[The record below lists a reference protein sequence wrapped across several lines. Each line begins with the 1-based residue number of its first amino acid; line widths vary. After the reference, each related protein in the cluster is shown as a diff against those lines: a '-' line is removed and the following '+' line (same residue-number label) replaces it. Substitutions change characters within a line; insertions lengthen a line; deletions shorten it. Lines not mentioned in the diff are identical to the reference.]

1 MEKEIKDSYR
11 NIKMPEKSKERIHSE
26 ILRSGTI
33 NRKNRHLFRAWRAG
47 LAACLA
53 FALVIPT
60 SVFAVEKISGLFIK
74 EGAGQYETRVELYGD
89 KESALAEKTSKK
101 DRKYIRV
108 KADFGS
114 DYTLIKDVEYIS
126 GDDGKM
132 HAKKVKYKEGMD
144 GTYNYAHKKGFS
156 AGKDFY
162 YDVLYIDTKKDVLLD
177 LYNQATRKEITVN
190 GHRALLCRMNT
201 IQGSR
206 YVKDHDSDYTID
218 LYVFYD
224 EYGYVINFCG
234 MQGLGED
241 ALVSLAKKASV
252 TESGKDKASRY
263 ELLSHYNKA
272 NMVKL
277 DESETREKITDPVGK
292 VSQTMKNDGFVYQ
305 VTDVAVSSNVRDM
318 DGDKFEDNTK
328 KSLWGKDGKLK
339 PYTRETLKVG
349 DGVKTPERR
358 VIGTQKIQPKMVYVT
373 MKVKSEKNNNLFG
386 LPDVVFADK
395 DGKDYYQI
403 WPYENYNRPAAIEDA
418 FMDRMPCYF
427 KETSGGAGFWLK
439 DMNAGEEAV
448 YHFAYLIDE
457 DLEDNML
464 LRLGTRQD
472 KLKFIDLS
480 K

>member
-101 DRKYIRV
+101 DRKYIKV
-108 KADFGS
+108 DADFGS
-114 DYTLIKDVEYIS
+114 DYKLVGDIEYYS
-126 GDDGKM
+126 GEDGKM
-132 HAKKVKYKEGMD
+132 HTKKVKYKEGMD
-144 GTYNYAHKKGFS
+144 GTYNYAHKNGFS
-156 AGKDFY
+156 AGLDFFY
-162 YDVLYIDTKKDVLLD
+162 NVLYIDTNKDVLLD
-177 LYNQATRKEITVN
+177 LYNLVSQKEITVN

-201 IQGSR
+201 IQGSQ
-206 YVKDHDSDYTID
+206 YAKDHDSDYTID

-224 EYGYVINFCG
+224 EYGYVIDFCG

-241 ALVSLAKKASV
+241 ALVSLAKKATV
-252 TESGKDKASRY
+252 TESEKDKASRY

-277 DESETREKITDPVGK
+277 DESKTREKINHQVGK
-292 VSQTMKNDGFVYQ
+292 VSQTLKNDGFVYQ
-305 VTDVAVSSNVRDM
+305 VTDVTVSSKVQDM

-328 KSLWGKDGKLK
+328 KSLWGKDGKLR
-339 PYTRETLKVG
+339 PYTRETLQMG

-358 VIGTQKIQPKMVYVT
+358 VVGTQKVQPKMVYVT
-373 MKVKSEKNNNLFG
+373 MKVKSEKNNNLFS
-386 LPDVVFADK
+386 LPDVIFADK

-403 WPYENYNRPAAIEDA
+403 WSYDNYNRPAAIEDA

>member
-1 MEKEIKDSYR
+1 MEKEIKNSYK
-11 NIKMPEKSKERIHSE
+11 NIKMPEKSKEKIHSE
-26 ILRSGTI
+26 ILRSGAFDK
-33 NRKNRHLFRAWRAG
+33 KNRHLFRAWRVG

-60 SVFAVEKISGLFIK
+60 SVFAARKISELFIK

-89 KESALAEKTSKK
+89 KESASAEKTSKK

-132 HAKKVKYKEGMD
+132 HTQKVKYKEGMD
-144 GTYNYAHKKGFS
+144 GTYNYAHKEGFS
-156 AGKDFY
+156 AGLDFFY
-162 YDVLYIDTKKDVLLD
+162 NVLYIDTNKDVLLD
-177 LYNQATRKEITVN
+177 LYNQASRKEITVN

-201 IQGSR
+201 IQGSQ

-224 EYGYVINFCG
+224 EYGYVIDFCG

-277 DESETREKITDPVGK
+277 DESKTREKITDQIGK
-292 VSQTMKNDGFVYQ
+292 VSQTIKQDGFVYQ
-305 VTDVAVSSNVRDM
+305 VTDVTISSKVRDM

-328 KSLWGKDGKLK
+328 KSLWGKDGNLK
-339 PYTRETLKVG
+339 PYTRETLKMG

-358 VIGTQKIQPKMVYVT
+358 VVGTQKIQPKMVYVT

-403 WPYENYNRPAAIEDA
+403 WPYKNYNRPVAIEDA
-418 FMDRMPCYF
+418 FMDYMPCYF
-427 KETSGGAGFWLK
+427 KETSGGVGFWLK

-448 YHFAYLIDE
+448 YHFAYLVDE
-457 DLEDNML
+457 DMTDNLL
-464 LRLGTRQD
+464 LRLGANHE
-472 KLKFIDLS
+472 KLKYIDLS

>member
-1 MEKEIKDSYR
+1 MEKEIKNSYK
-11 NIKMPEKSKERIHSE
+11 NIKMPEKSKEKIHSE
-26 ILRSGTI
+26 ILRSGAFDK
-33 NRKNRHLFRAWRAG
+33 KNRHLFRAWRVG

-60 SVFAVEKISGLFIK
+60 SVFAARKISGLFIK

-89 KESALAEKTSKK
+89 KESASAEKTSKK
-101 DRKYIRV
+101 DRKYIKV

-126 GDDGKM
+126 GDDGKV
-132 HAKKVKYKEGMD
+132 HTKKVKYKEGMD

-156 AGKDFY
+156 FGRDFY
-162 YDVLYIDTKKDVLLD
+162 YDVLYIDTKKDVLLN
-177 LYNQATRKEITVN
+177 LYNQASRKEITVN

-201 IQGSR
+201 IQGSQ

-292 VSQTMKNDGFVYQ
+292 VSQTLKNDGFVYQ
-305 VTDVAVSSNVRDM
+305 VIDVSVSSKVPDM
-318 DGDKFEDNTK
+318 DEDKFDDNTK
-328 KSLWGKDGKLK
+328 KSLWGRDGKLK
-339 PYTRETLKVG
+339 PYTREKLQMG

-358 VIGTQKIQPKMVYVT
+358 VVGTQKIQPKMVYVT
-373 MKVKSEKNNNLFG
+373 MKVKSKQSNNIFCLPNL
-386 LPDVVFADK
+386 LFAERE
-395 DGKDYYQI
+395 GKEYYQI
-403 WPYENYNRPAAIEDA
+403 WPYENYNRPAAVEDA
-418 FMDRMPCYF
+418 FMDCGPCYF
-427 KETSGGAGFWLK
+427 KETSGGTGFLLK
-439 DMNAGEEAV
+439 EMNAGEEAV
-448 YHFAYLIDE
+448 YHFAYLVDE
-457 DLEDNML
+457 DMTDNML
-464 LRLGTRQD
+464 LRLGVNPY
-472 KLKFIDLS
+472 KLKYIDLS